1 MPHALVPPFVAQPFL
16 QGTKMD
22 FRVAPAEA
30 VDVGLEARTIEPA
43 KHLVEFLPEEKA
55 NGQKR
60 QSLEL
65 HFLAEHA
72 AKDLGRLTI
81 RELASSD
88 LNFLADKF
96 LRPLEGERYEGANV
110 AGGNRLI
117 RFYRREPDP

>member
-1 MPHALVPPFVAQPFL
+1 MPHSLVPPFVAQPFL

-72 AKDLGRLTI
+72 AKDLEVCSLSKPRSGKRLLTSGGT
-81 RELASSD
+81 LFA
-88 LNFLADKF
+88 
-96 LRPLEGERYEGANV
+96 RP
-110 AGGNRLI
+110 
-117 RFYRREPDP
+117 PT